1 MMLAESILANFI
13 SGLNPNISIMLY
25 ELVSRNLNEAIR
37 KAKMIEMGQRNIL
50 GAVQYNTKM
59 AQLE

>member
-1 MMLAESILANFI
+1 MLAESILANFI